1 MNENVAGVFESCIYR
16 IIIFIITI
24 VISVVQ
30 VVNNY
35 NVPPANLNSAINTS
49 SMIMSPMIV
58 GYAAAY
64 YVFRYRKENQLP
76 DYNYLI
82 YATSLVFAIAILIY
96 GITQGY
102 QNSPIISYTYVAL
115 VVGILLFAATIAYQ
129 AFIYANVFNV
139 SDDNTWANFFMQLI
153 TFIPCLIQDTIMA
166 ILYQFQI
173 TSNPILVLFV
183 IELLLVIMVF
193 AFPSMAKD
201 ANKDNVGLLL
211 PGASP
216 LSVVVKLSDST
227 LMRQTMADGNDKET
241 LQKVNYVDKYNQNYS
256 VSMWIYIS
264 KYEMNLP
271 GQQRSIF
278 NYGSEG
284 LIGKPSV
291 YLQMDNVLVG
301 LSNVGLE
308 YTTVTMP
315 MPAQKWN
322 YLVITYKDNYADVF
336 MNGELIKTVGLGSNI
351 PQMSSDDFITVGDG
365 RPGINGSICNVA
377 YYPTPLTR
385 QQITNTYNIL
395 QFFNPPILPGISS
408 TDRASD
414 ITGSSGSSQ
423 STTTRIR
430 NWFTDLYHQAF
441 PQFVSLTPPTSDSQ
455 GGGVQVTTVQ
465 TF

>member
-1 MNENVAGVFESCIYR
+1 MNEKVEGVFESCIYR
-16 IIIFIITI
+16 IIVFIITI
-24 VISVVQ
+24 AISVVQ
-30 VVNNY
+30 VIKY
-35 NVPPANLNSAINTS
+35 YDVPPANINSTINTS
-49 SMIMSPMIV
+49 ASILSPIIV

-64 YVFRYRKENQLP
+64 YIFRYRKENQIQ

-82 YATSLVFAIAILIY
+82 YATSLVFGVAILIY
-96 GITQGY
+96 GIAQGY

-115 VVGILLFAATIAYQ
+115 IVGILLFAATIAYQ

-139 SDDNTWANFFMQLI
+139 TDDNTWANFFMQLI

-193 AFPSMAKD
+193 AFPAMAKD
-201 ANKDNVGLLL
+201 SNKNNIGMLL

-216 LSVVVKLSDST
+216 LSVVVKLSDSS
-227 LMRQTMADGNDKET
+227 LMRQKIADGNDKET
-241 LQKVNYVDKYNQNYS
+241 LQRVNYVDRYNQNYS
-256 VSMWIYIS
+256 VSMWVYIS

-278 NYGSEG
+278 NYGNEG

-322 YLVITYKDNYADVF
+322 YLVITYNDNYADVF
-336 MNGELIKTVGLGSNI
+336 MNGELIKTVSLGKHI
-351 PQMSSDDFITVGDG
+351 PKLTADDIVTVGDN

-385 QQITNTYNIL
+385 QQITNTYNVL

-414 ITGSSGSSQ
+414 ITGSDGSSK
-423 STTTRIR
+423 SMPTRIR

-441 PQFVSLTPPTSDSQ
+441 PQFVSLTPPKSDSQ
-455 GGGVQVTTVQ
+455 GNVQVSTVQ
-465 TF
+465 KF